1 MEKLRK
7 MIPYLLINTLIF
19 YLLPYLI
26 KDTGSAMIILLVI
39 VPVAS
44 FLVAY
49 AYGYKNSF
57 SWIFPILVMLI
68 FTPTVFIFYNES
80 ATIYI
85 FAYGIISLIGSL
97 LGYKIKSNEE
107 GIWNTLQKNTT
118 LFSLMILMARTN
130 ISQ

>member
-49 AYGYKNSF
+49 AYGYKISF
-57 SWIFPILVMLI
+57 SWIYPIFVMLI

-118 LFSLMILMARTN
+118 LFPLMILMASTN
-130 ISQ
+130 IS

>member
-49 AYGYKNSF
+49 TYGYKISF
-57 SWIFPILVMLI
+57 SWIYPIFVMLI

-85 FAYGIISLIGSL
+85 FAYGIISLIGSF
-97 LGYKIKSNEE
+97 LGYKIKSN
-107 GIWNTLQKNTT
+107 K
-118 LFSLMILMARTN
+118 
-130 ISQ
+130 